1 MKKEF
6 SKAWNSSSKARKQR
20 KYRYNAPL
28 HLKRKFL
35 SSNLSKELRKK
46 YSRRNIE
53 LRKGDAVRVMRGEL
67 KAKRGKITGFDSAK
81 NRVYVEGI
89 QKSKKDGTKVNI
101 SFDPSKLQIVELN
114 IEDKKRIKK
123 IERKIKEQKK

>member
-6 SKAWNSSSKARKQR
+6 SKAWNASSKARKQR
-20 KYRYNAPL
+20 KYRHNAPL
-28 HLKRKFL
+28 HLKRKFF

-53 LRKGDAVRVMRGEL
+53 IRKGDTVKVMRGES
-67 KAKRGKITGFDSAK
+67 KAKRGKITGFDNEK
-81 NRVYVEGI
+81 IKVYVEGI

-114 IEDKKRIKK
+114 AEDKKRIKK
-123 IERKIKEQKK
+123 IERKTREQKK